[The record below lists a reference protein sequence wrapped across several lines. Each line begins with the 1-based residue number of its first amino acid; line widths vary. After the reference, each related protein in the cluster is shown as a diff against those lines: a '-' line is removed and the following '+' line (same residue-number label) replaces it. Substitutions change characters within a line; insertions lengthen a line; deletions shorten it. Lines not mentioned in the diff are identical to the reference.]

1 MSWTKAAIGM
11 AYVSLL
17 HRPLTAL
24 LLSIPLVACST
35 DVLSPPARI
44 DAASRVGAIRPS
56 RVVANPQQQAA
67 AYPSEEPVSTFSDR
81 TAGAADPQ
89 GSLPMIDSQPEMAE
103 TQVASAGPMTV
114 PPEGVNMDAML
125 GVEPVVGLAQEQAGD
140 IAEGNTAQPVVGGIG
155 EDNVR
160 QLGGPAEP
168 EPVSEA
174 SPGYD
179 PDLPPLSPE
188 QISAEEVKRARP
200 VEPQRT
206 IRRAEE
212 PQQVA
217 FLPRARNPLS
227 TPEYTGEMPRSE
239 IACRQ
244 RLQKLGV
251 TFRDVPRIYNGP
263 SCGIDYPVEISGL
276 SAQYCRQACG
286 EAQLPGDRS
295 LRQMGEIRARA
306 VLALSLLVRR
316 QDDQAARRL
325 FLPDDELA
333 PRQSDVGTR
342 TRQCYR
348 RRQIRVEE
356 RQGDRRAPK
365 GLLRL
370 PGARAVEGGA
380 RRQLQIFPH
389 RARPRQ
395 RPLPQGPFP
404 LRPQDPEVRLPP
416 LRLKRVAF
424 KRIHAARFSF
434 LSLCMSSSQN
444 RCTLLGDMHWRQGA
458 QKKRPAGAGQKRP
471 EDRGGSGVQITRAG
485 LLNAS

>member
-1 MSWTKAAIGM
+1 M

-276 SAQYCRQACG
+276 SGNIAVKPAVKLNCQVT
-286 EAQLPGDRS
+286 EAF
-295 LRQMGEIRARA
+295 AKW
-306 VLALSLLVRR
+306 VKY
-316 QDDQAARRL
+316 
-325 FLPDDELA
+325 ELA
-333 PRQSDVGTR
+333 PSSRYRYWSGVKTIKPLGGYSCRTMNSRRGNPMSEHARGNAIDVGKFVLKNGKEIDVRRKGFFAFRERGLLKAVRADSCKYFHTVLGPGSDPYHKDHFHFDLR
-342 TRQCYR
+342 TRKSGYR
-348 RRQIRVEE
+348 HC
-356 RQGDRRAPK
+356 D
-365 GLLRL
+365 
-370 PGARAVEGGA
+370 
-380 RRQLQIFPH
+380 
-389 RARPRQ
+389 
-395 RPLPQGPFP
+395 
-404 LRPQDPEVRLPP
+404 
-416 LRLKRVAF
+416 
-424 KRIHAARFSF
+424 
-434 LSLCMSSSQN
+434 
-444 RCTLLGDMHWRQGA
+444 
-458 QKKRPAGAGQKRP
+458 
-471 EDRGGSGVQITRAG
+471 
-485 LLNAS
+485 